1 MLMKTLKKIALAALV
16 AASLGA
22 VSTTSFA
29 ESDAGRIVYA
39 PKEAIDITANKVQVA
54 IDALIAG
61 GDADSVSKL
70 IKDASDSIKEINAS
84 DTVFRASTK
93 ANNMIKAARNHVK
106 EGAAQQAE
114 QELRNAHKA
123 VVDLKTI
130 L

>member
-1 MLMKTLKKIALAALV
+1 MKTLKKIALAVMV

-29 ESDAGRIVYA
+29 ETDSGRIVYA
-39 PKEAIDITANKVQVA
+39 PSQAIDITAGKVQVA
-54 IDALIAG
+54 VDALIAG
-61 GDADSVSKL
+61 GDAESVSKL
-70 IKDASDSIKEINAS
+70 IKDASDSVKEINAS
-84 DTVFRASTK
+84 DSVFRASTK

-106 EGAAQQAE
+106 EGSTQQAE

-123 VVDLKTI
+123 ILDLKSI

>member
-1 MLMKTLKKIALAALV
+1 MKTLKKIALAAMV

-29 ESDAGRIVYA
+29 ETDAGRIVYA
-39 PKEAIDITANKVQVA
+39 PTQAIDITANKVQVA

-61 GDADSVSKL
+61 NDAEAVSKL
-70 IKDASDSIKEINAS
+70 IKDASDSVKEINAS
-84 DTVFRASTK
+84 DSVFRASTK

-106 EGAAQQAE
+106 EGATQQAE

-123 VVDLKTI
+123 VLDLKSI

>member
-1 MLMKTLKKIALAALV
+1 MNTLKKIALAVMV

-22 VSTTSFA
+22 VSTTAFA
-29 ESDAGRIVYA
+29 ESDAGRIVFS
-39 PKEAIDITANKVQVA
+39 PTQAIEITGNKVQVA
-54 IDALIAG
+54 IDALILG
-61 GDADSVSKL
+61 SDAEAVAKL

-84 DTVFRASTK
+84 DSVFRASTK

-106 EGAAQQAE
+106 DGANQQAE

-123 VVDLKTI
+123 VLDLKSI

>member
-1 MLMKTLKKIALAALV
+1 MKTLKKIALAAMI

-29 ESDAGRIVYA
+29 EADAGRIVYT
-39 PKEAIDITANKVQVA
+39 PTVAIDNTASKVQIA

-61 GDADSVSKL
+61 NDAESVSKL
-70 IKDASDSIKEINAS
+70 IKDASDSTKEINAS
-84 DTVFRASTK
+84 DVVFRASTK

-123 VVDLKTI
+123 VLELKK
-130 L
+130 LL